1 MIGNYGMI
9 ATGNHGDFDS
19 LRGAPRPYGV
29 RGRFNNGRYFM
40 IYIRCPSGDDGAL
53 RQVVSQLNLALREL
67 EDRLRL
73 LEGKEK

>member
-1 MIGNYGMI
+1 
-9 ATGNHGDFDS
+9 
-19 LRGAPRPYGV
+19 
-29 RGRFNNGRYFM
+29 M
-40 IYIRCPSGDDGAL
+40 IYIRCPAGDDGAL

>member
-1 MIGNYGMI
+1 
-9 ATGNHGDFDS
+9 
-19 LRGAPRPYGV
+19 
-29 RGRFNNGRYFM
+29 M
-40 IYIRCPSGDDGAL
+40 IYIRCPSGDDGTL